1 MRILEPNDKSDDD
14 VVVVAVV
21 IVTAILRQRVTSE
34 CGGAHL
40 CVFFFFSCGGFV
52 LFFGLKWF
60 QLSFSYSQK
69 LQNSNASSSFSAI
82 RAKHEL
88 LLISIEKEGIAA
100 GKDDNEMSGGG
111 GDEGVDLT
119 AATSNWFSD
128 VGGKLYAGA
137 TKLVDDLD
145 KFDDQLG
152 EQMENAAKAV
162 VEKAAEAK
170 SKFDEVGGVSNLI
183 GVSGLNLI
191 SPRDTTNDGSKTS
204 ETSGSGFKDE
214 RVESLKDA
222 LRVARNEIARQEDVM
237 RTMENE
243 LEDARAATA
252 RAASLAVRNA
262 KNAKSNATND
272 EDENKKHDEEE
283 RLRAK
288 KEKEMLETELASL
301 KEKLRNAV
309 KKGKSYESDVERLTR
324 ELATAKTTQENITTA
339 KGKKGKKGNAGV
351 VPPPLTTEGSSE
363 KAMETMKKEK
373 EELQRKFESA
383 SKELEDLVSKNSVA
397 ALDSEGLTQELT
409 IAREEKVKSESQAT
423 KFKKQLND
431 LTKELNTTREA
442 LNSTKKEIVQL
453 KSESKQ
459 LTLSKRDME
468 DRATSAES
476 QLQALKANAMS
487 AIEEKRD
494 FGRSNEEMQSKLKDM
509 ETEVLKYKDL
519 CEESKAMTS
528 DMEAAVARG
537 AAAAASSN
545 AKASAAEKA
554 KVVAENQLAELRAQ
568 LNLMDATGREAAAS
582 IAHRDRARQAQ
593 ERAESRAAEAE
604 QSAEEANQRAE
615 SAIREGE
622 ERKRKF
628 AHVQV
633 QFKDTEEKLTKEI
646 DSFKDEILAMK
657 QSLSQVA
664 SAKSAAEDRAEGAQ
678 NHADE
683 IEKELEKVKKGEQEL
698 ISALAQAQAE
708 CIEARTKASVLE
720 EMAALRKNNFE
731 AATTARVPH
740 SSSPPNLTTVT
751 EPQNSETNR
760 QVDANNDSKAETE
773 AIRARIFT
781 ILGKLKGQVDSNGK
795 PLLSVKEADQSIW
808 GWLGTNTNENET
820 KTSPPPE
827 DEGSSSVDDLL
838 VHLESWANDQGE
850 SWSAELNAQ
859 SRKAATDAMR
869 KLKECEKE
877 LEELRLE
884 SSRFKQQ
891 DAERSSAT
899 VNAAAKRATEA
910 EEKLNALKKKLET
923 LEQRNKE
930 LTWQIS
936 MYADNGNAMNTSD
949 PKFGSSNNTTP
960 AVGILKQLMLQC
972 TAPRREQN
980 SNSISR

>member
-431 LTKELNTTREA
+431 LTKELNTTRVA

-972 TAPRREQN
+972 TAPRREQQQQH
-980 SNSISR
+980 

>member
-1 MRILEPNDKSDDD
+1 MEPNDKSDDD

-191 SPRDTTNDGSKTS
+191 SPRDTNDGSKTS

-731 AATTARVPH
+731 AATTARVPP

-972 TAPRREQN
+972 TAPRREQQQQH
-980 SNSISR
+980 

>member
-52 LFFGLKWF
+52 LFFVLKWF
-60 QLSFSYSQK
+60 QLSFSSSPI

-170 SKFDEVGGVSNLI
+170 SKLDEVGGVSNFI

-191 SPRDTTNDGSKTS
+191 SPRDTLNDGSKTS

-272 EDENKKHDEEE
+272 EDENKKRDEEE

-324 ELATAKTTQENITTA
+324 ELATAKTTQQNITTA

-351 VPPPLTTEGSSE
+351 VPPPLTTEGPSE

-664 SAKSAAEDRAEGAQ
+664 SAKSAAEDHAEGAQ

-731 AATTARVPH
+731 AATTARVPP
-740 SSSPPNLTTVT
+740 SSSPPNLTKVT

-760 QVDANNDSKAETE
+760 QVDANNDSKAEIE

-808 GWLGTNTNENET
+808 GWLGTNTNETET

-869 KLKECEKE
+869 KLKESEKE

-884 SSRFKQQ
+884 TSRFKQQ

-972 TAPRREQN
+972 TAPRREQQQQH
-980 SNSISR
+980 

>member
-1 MRILEPNDKSDDD
+1 M
-14 VVVVAVV
+14 
-21 IVTAILRQRVTSE
+21 
-34 CGGAHL
+34 
-40 CVFFFFSCGGFV
+40 
-52 LFFGLKWF
+52 KWF

-100 GKDDNEMSGGG
+100 GKGDNEMSGGG

-191 SPRDTTNDGSKTS
+191 SPRDTNAGSKTS

-252 RAASLAVRNA
+252 RAASLAVGNA

-324 ELATAKTTQENITTA
+324 ELATAKTTQQNITTA

-869 KLKECEKE
+869 KLKESEKE

-910 EEKLNALKKKLET
+910 EEKLNTLKKKLET

-949 PKFGSSNNTTP
+949 PKFGSPNNTTP

-972 TAPRREQN
+972 TAPRREQQQQH
-980 SNSISR
+980 

>member
-40 CVFFFFSCGGFV
+40 CVFFFFSCGCFV

-972 TAPRREQN
+972 TAPRREQQQQH
-980 SNSISR
+980 

>member
-1 MRILEPNDKSDDD
+1 
-14 VVVVAVV
+14 
-21 IVTAILRQRVTSE
+21 
-34 CGGAHL
+34 
-40 CVFFFFSCGGFV
+40 
-52 LFFGLKWF
+52 
-60 QLSFSYSQK
+60 
-69 LQNSNASSSFSAI
+69 
-82 RAKHEL
+82 
-88 LLISIEKEGIAA
+88 
-100 GKDDNEMSGGG
+100 MSGGG

-170 SKFDEVGGVSNLI
+170 SKLDEVGGVSNFI

-191 SPRDTTNDGSKTS
+191 SPRDTNNGSKTS

-288 KEKEMLETELASL
+288 KENEMLETELASL

-324 ELATAKTTQENITTA
+324 ELATAKTTQQNITTA

-351 VPPPLTTEGSSE
+351 VLPPLTTEGSSE

-397 ALDSEGLTQELT
+397 ELDSEGLTQELT
-409 IAREEKVKSESQAT
+409 IAREEKVKCESQAT

-476 QLQALKANAMS
+476 QLQALKANAMG

-731 AATTARVPH
+731 AATTARVPP

-808 GWLGTNTNENET
+808 GWLGTKTNENET

-869 KLKECEKE
+869 KLKESEKE

-884 SSRFKQQ
+884 SSRFEQQ

-910 EEKLNALKKKLET
+910 EEKLNTLKKKLET

-972 TAPRREQN
+972 TAPRREQQQQH
-980 SNSISR
+980 

>member
-1 MRILEPNDKSDDD
+1 MAPIYVCFSFSR
-14 VVVVAVV
+14 VVV
-21 IVTAILRQRVTSE
+21 
-34 CGGAHL
+34 L
-40 CVFFFFSCGGFV
+40 CCFLVCM
-52 LFFGLKWF
+52 KWF

-170 SKFDEVGGVSNLI
+170 SKLDEVGGVSNFI

-191 SPRDTTNDGSKTS
+191 SPRDTNNGSKTS

-324 ELATAKTTQENITTA
+324 ELATAKTTQQNITTA

-383 SKELEDLVSKNSVA
+383 SKELEDLLSKNSVA

-678 NHADE
+678 NHADD

-731 AATTARVPH
+731 AATTARVPP

-869 KLKECEKE
+869 KLKESEKE

-949 PKFGSSNNTTP
+949 PKFGSPNNTTP

-972 TAPRREQN
+972 TAPRREQQQQH
-980 SNSISR
+980 

>member
-1 MRILEPNDKSDDD
+1 VRILEPNDKSDDD

-60 QLSFSYSQK
+60 QLSFSSSPI

-88 LLISIEKEGIAA
+88 LLISIEKEGIAG

-170 SKFDEVGGVSNLI
+170 SKLDEVGGVSNFI

-191 SPRDTTNDGSKTS
+191 SPRDTLNDGSKTS

-272 EDENKKHDEEE
+272 EDENKKRDEEE

-324 ELATAKTTQENITTA
+324 ELATAKTTQQNITTA

-351 VPPPLTTEGSSE
+351 VPPPLTTEGPSE

-731 AATTARVPH
+731 AATTARVPP
-740 SSSPPNLTTVT
+740 SSSPPNLTKVT

-760 QVDANNDSKAETE
+760 QVDANNDSKAEIE

-808 GWLGTNTNENET
+808 GWLGTNTNETET

-869 KLKECEKE
+869 KLKESEKE

-884 SSRFKQQ
+884 TSRFKQQ

-972 TAPRREQN
+972 TAPRREQQQQH
-980 SNSISR
+980 

>member
-1 MRILEPNDKSDDD
+1 MEPNDKSDDD

-69 LQNSNASSSFSAI
+69 LQNSNASSSISAI

-100 GKDDNEMSGGG
+100 GKDYNEMSGGG

-191 SPRDTTNDGSKTS
+191 SPRDTNDGSKTS

-252 RAASLAVRNA
+252 RAASLAVGNA

-324 ELATAKTTQENITTA
+324 ELATAKTTQQNITTA

-431 LTKELNTTREA
+431 LTKELNTTRVA

-731 AATTARVPH
+731 AATTARVPP

-838 VHLESWANDQGE
+838 AHLESWANDQGE

-869 KLKECEKE
+869 KLKESEKE

-910 EEKLNALKKKLET
+910 EEKLNTLKKKLET

-949 PKFGSSNNTTP
+949 PKFGSPNNTTP

-972 TAPRREQN
+972 TAPRGNNN

>member
-1 MRILEPNDKSDDD
+1 MEPNDKSDDD

-40 CVFFFFSCGGFV
+40 CVFFFFSCGCFV

-324 ELATAKTTQENITTA
+324 ELATAKTTLQNITTA

-351 VPPPLTTEGSSE
+351 VPPPLTTEGSSD

-972 TAPRREQN
+972 TAPRREQQQQH
-980 SNSISR
+980 

>member
-1 MRILEPNDKSDDD
+1 MEPNDKSDDD
-14 VVVVAVV
+14 VVDVAVV

-100 GKDDNEMSGGG
+100 GKDYNEMSGGG

-170 SKFDEVGGVSNLI
+170 SKLDEVGGVSNLI

-324 ELATAKTTQENITTA
+324 ELATAKTTQQNITTA

-431 LTKELNTTREA
+431 STKELNTTREA

-568 LNLMDATGREAAAS
+568 FNLMDATGREAAAS

-664 SAKSAAEDRAEGAQ
+664 SAKSAAENRVEGAQ

-869 KLKECEKE
+869 KLKESEKE

-910 EEKLNALKKKLET
+910 EEKLNTLKKKLET

-949 PKFGSSNNTTP
+949 PKFGSPNNTTP

-972 TAPRREQN
+972 TAPRREQQQQN
-980 SNSISR
+980 

>member
-1 MRILEPNDKSDDD
+1 M
-14 VVVVAVV
+14 
-21 IVTAILRQRVTSE
+21 
-34 CGGAHL
+34 
-40 CVFFFFSCGGFV
+40 
-52 LFFGLKWF
+52 KWF

-191 SPRDTTNDGSKTS
+191 SPRDTNAGSKTS

-252 RAASLAVRNA
+252 RAASLAVQNA

-272 EDENKKHDEEE
+272 EDVNKKHDEEE
-283 RLRAK
+283 RFRAK

-324 ELATAKTTQENITTA
+324 ELATAKTTQQNITTA

-664 SAKSAAEDRAEGAQ
+664 SAKSAAENRVEGAQ

-869 KLKECEKE
+869 KLKESEKE

-891 DAERSSAT
+891 DVERSSAT

-936 MYADNGNAMNTSD
+936 MCADNGNAMNTSD

-972 TAPRREQN
+972 TAPRREQQQQH
-980 SNSISR
+980 

>member
-1 MRILEPNDKSDDD
+1 MAPIYVCFSFSR
-14 VVVVAVV
+14 VVV
-21 IVTAILRQRVTSE
+21 
-34 CGGAHL
+34 L
-40 CVFFFFSCGGFV
+40 CCFLVCM
-52 LFFGLKWF
+52 KWF

-272 EDENKKHDEEE
+272 EDENKKRDEEE
-283 RLRAK
+283 RLQAK

-324 ELATAKTTQENITTA
+324 ELATAKTTQQNITTA

-731 AATTARVPH
+731 AATTARVPP
-740 SSSPPNLTTVT
+740 SSSPNLTTVM

-869 KLKECEKE
+869 KLKESEKE

-910 EEKLNALKKKLET
+910 EEKLNTLKKKLET

-949 PKFGSSNNTTP
+949 PKFGSPNNTTP

-972 TAPRREQN
+972 TAPRREQEQQQH
-980 SNSISR
+980 

>member
-1 MRILEPNDKSDDD
+1 MAPIYVCFSFSR
-14 VVVVAVV
+14 VVV
-21 IVTAILRQRVTSE
+21 
-34 CGGAHL
+34 L
-40 CVFFFFSCGGFV
+40 CCFFV
-52 LFFGLKWF
+52 LKWF
-60 QLSFSYSQK
+60 QLSFSSSPI

-272 EDENKKHDEEE
+272 EDENKKRDEEE

-351 VPPPLTTEGSSE
+351 VPPPLTTESPSE
-363 KAMETMKKEK
+363 KAMEMMKKEK

-731 AATTARVPH
+731 AATTARVPP

-869 KLKECEKE
+869 KLKESEKE

-972 TAPRREQN
+972 TAPRREQQQQH
-980 SNSISR
+980 

>member
-1 MRILEPNDKSDDD
+1 MAPIYVCFSFSR
-14 VVVVAVV
+14 VVV
-21 IVTAILRQRVTSE
+21 
-34 CGGAHL
+34 L
-40 CVFFFFSCGGFV
+40 CCFLVCM
-52 LFFGLKWF
+52 KWF

-170 SKFDEVGGVSNLI
+170 SKLDEVGGVSNLI

-272 EDENKKHDEEE
+272 EDENKKRDEEE
-283 RLRAK
+283 RLQAK

-324 ELATAKTTQENITTA
+324 ELATAKTTQQNITTA

-373 EELQRKFESA
+373 EELQRKIESA

-453 KSESKQ
+453 KCESKQ

-869 KLKECEKE
+869 KLKESEKE

-972 TAPRREQN
+972 TAPRREQQQQN
-980 SNSISR
+980 

>member
-252 RAASLAVRNA
+252 RAASLAVGNA

-324 ELATAKTTQENITTA
+324 ELATAKTTQQNITTA

-731 AATTARVPH
+731 AATTARVPP
-740 SSSPPNLTTVT
+740 SSSSPNLTTVT

-972 TAPRREQN
+972 TAPRREQQQQH
-980 SNSISR
+980 

>member
-237 RTMENE
+237 RTMEHE

-272 EDENKKHDEEE
+272 EDENKKDDEEE

-409 IAREEKVKSESQAT
+409 IAREEKIKSESQAT

-459 LTLSKRDME
+459 LTLSKGDME

-751 EPQNSETNR
+751 EPQNPETNR

-869 KLKECEKE
+869 KLKESEKE

-972 TAPRREQN
+972 TAPRREQQQQH
-980 SNSISR
+980 

>member
-100 GKDDNEMSGGG
+100 GKGDNEMSGGG

-252 RAASLAVRNA
+252 RAASLAVGNA

-324 ELATAKTTQENITTA
+324 ELATAKTTQQNITTA

-442 LNSTKKEIVQL
+442 FNSTKKEIVQL

-664 SAKSAAEDRAEGAQ
+664 SAKSAAENRAEGAQ

-869 KLKECEKE
+869 KLKESEKE

-910 EEKLNALKKKLET
+910 EEKLNTLKKKLET

-972 TAPRREQN
+972 TAPRREQQQQH
-980 SNSISR
+980 

>member
-1 MRILEPNDKSDDD
+1 VRILEPNDKSDDD

-838 VHLESWANDQGE
+838 AHLESWANDQGE

-972 TAPRREQN
+972 TAPRREQQQQH
-980 SNSISR
+980 

>member
-1 MRILEPNDKSDDD
+1 MAPIYVCFSFSR
-14 VVVVAVV
+14 VVV
-21 IVTAILRQRVTSE
+21 
-34 CGGAHL
+34 L
-40 CVFFFFSCGGFV
+40 CCFLVCM
-52 LFFGLKWF
+52 KWF

-191 SPRDTTNDGSKTS
+191 SPRDTNAGSKTS

-324 ELATAKTTQENITTA
+324 ELATAKTTQQNITTA

-731 AATTARVPH
+731 AATTARVPP

-869 KLKECEKE
+869 KLKESEKE

-972 TAPRREQN
+972 TAPRREQEQQQH
-980 SNSISR
+980 

>member
-1 MRILEPNDKSDDD
+1 MAPIYVCFSFSR
-14 VVVVAVV
+14 VVV
-21 IVTAILRQRVTSE
+21 
-34 CGGAHL
+34 L
-40 CVFFFFSCGGFV
+40 CCFLVCM
-52 LFFGLKWF
+52 KWF

-324 ELATAKTTQENITTA
+324 ELATAKTTQQNITTA

-459 LTLSKRDME
+459 LTLSKGDME

-622 ERKRKF
+622 ERKQKF

-751 EPQNSETNR
+751 EPQNPETNR

-972 TAPRREQN
+972 TAPRREQQQQH
-980 SNSISR
+980 

>member
-1 MRILEPNDKSDDD
+1 MEPNDKSDDD
-14 VVVVAVV
+14 VVVVVVV

-324 ELATAKTTQENITTA
+324 ELATAKTTQQNITTA

-972 TAPRREQN
+972 TAPRREQQQQH
-980 SNSISR
+980 

>member
-100 GKDDNEMSGGG
+100 GKGDNEMSGGG

-252 RAASLAVRNA
+252 RAASLAVGNA

-324 ELATAKTTQENITTA
+324 ELATAKTTQQNITTA

-442 LNSTKKEIVQL
+442 FNSTKKEIVQL

-664 SAKSAAEDRAEGAQ
+664 SAKSAAENRAEGAQ

-731 AATTARVPH
+731 AATTARVPP
-740 SSSPPNLTTVT
+740 SSSSPNLTTVT

-869 KLKECEKE
+869 KLKESEKE

-910 EEKLNALKKKLET
+910 EEKLNTLKKKLET

-972 TAPRREQN
+972 TAPRREQQQQH
-980 SNSISR
+980 

>member
-324 ELATAKTTQENITTA
+324 ELATAKTTQQNITTA

-453 KSESKQ
+453 KCESKQ

-731 AATTARVPH
+731 AATTARVPP

-869 KLKECEKE
+869 KLKESEKE

-972 TAPRREQN
+972 TAPRREQQQQH
-980 SNSISR
+980 

>member
-324 ELATAKTTQENITTA
+324 ELATAKTTQQNITTA

-869 KLKECEKE
+869 KLKESEKE

-910 EEKLNALKKKLET
+910 EEKLNTLKKKLET

-972 TAPRREQN
+972 TAPRREQQQQH
-980 SNSISR
+980 

>member
-40 CVFFFFSCGGFV
+40 CVFFFFSCGGFM
-52 LFFGLKWF
+52 LFFGLKWFQF

-88 LLISIEKEGIAA
+88 LLISIEKEGIAG

-119 AATSNWFSD
+119 AATSNWFTD

-191 SPRDTTNDGSKTS
+191 SPRDTNDGKTS

-324 ELATAKTTQENITTA
+324 ELATAKTTQQNITTA

-646 DSFKDEILAMK
+646 DSFKHEINALK

-731 AATTARVPH
+731 AATTARVPP

-869 KLKECEKE
+869 KLKESEKE

-972 TAPRREQN
+972 TAPRREQQQQQH
-980 SNSISR
+980 

>member
-60 QLSFSYSQK
+60 LCLFNFLSPIL

-170 SKFDEVGGVSNLI
+170 SKLDEVGGVSNFI

-191 SPRDTTNDGSKTS
+191 SPRDTNNGSKTS

-272 EDENKKHDEEE
+272 EDENKKRDEEE

-324 ELATAKTTQENITTA
+324 ELATAKTTQQNITTA

-351 VPPPLTTEGSSE
+351 VLPPLTTEGSSE

-397 ALDSEGLTQELT
+397 ELDSEGLTQELT
-409 IAREEKVKSESQAT
+409 IAREEKVKCESQAT

-731 AATTARVPH
+731 AATTARVPP

-808 GWLGTNTNENET
+808 GWLGTKTNENET

-869 KLKECEKE
+869 KLKESEKE

-884 SSRFKQQ
+884 SSRFEQQ

-910 EEKLNALKKKLET
+910 EEKLNTLKKKLET

-972 TAPRREQN
+972 TAPRREQQQQH
-980 SNSISR
+980 

>member
-14 VVVVAVV
+14 VVVVAVA

-252 RAASLAVRNA
+252 RAASLAVGNA

-324 ELATAKTTQENITTA
+324 ELATAKTTQQNITTA

-442 LNSTKKEIVQL
+442 FNSTKKEIVQL

-808 GWLGTNTNENET
+808 GWLGTNTNESET

-838 VHLESWANDQGE
+838 AHLESWANDQGE

-869 KLKECEKE
+869 KLKESEKE

-910 EEKLNALKKKLET
+910 EEKLNTLKKKLET

-972 TAPRREQN
+972 TAPRREQQQQH
-980 SNSISR
+980 

>member
-731 AATTARVPH
+731 AATTARVPP

-869 KLKECEKE
+869 KLKESEKE

-972 TAPRREQN
+972 TAPRREQQQQH
-980 SNSISR
+980 

>member
-52 LFFGLKWF
+52 LFFVLKWF
-60 QLSFSYSQK
+60 QLSFSSSPI

-170 SKFDEVGGVSNLI
+170 SKLDEVGGVSNFI

-191 SPRDTTNDGSKTS
+191 SPRDTLNDGSKTS

-272 EDENKKHDEEE
+272 EDENKKRDEEE

-324 ELATAKTTQENITTA
+324 ELATAKTTQQNITTA

-351 VPPPLTTEGSSE
+351 VPPPLTTEGPSE

-664 SAKSAAEDRAEGAQ
+664 SAKSAAEDHAEGAQ

-731 AATTARVPH
+731 AATTARVPP
-740 SSSPPNLTTVT
+740 SSSPPNLTKVT

-760 QVDANNDSKAETE
+760 QVDANNDSKAEIE

-808 GWLGTNTNENET
+808 GWLGTNTNETET

-869 KLKECEKE
+869 KLKESEKE

-884 SSRFKQQ
+884 TSRFKQQ

-910 EEKLNALKKKLET
+910 EEKLNALKKKLEA

-972 TAPRREQN
+972 TAPRREQQQQH
-980 SNSISR
+980 

>member
-1 MRILEPNDKSDDD
+1 MAPIYVCFSFSR
-14 VVVVAVV
+14 VVV
-21 IVTAILRQRVTSE
+21 
-34 CGGAHL
+34 L
-40 CVFFFFSCGGFV
+40 CCFLVCM
-52 LFFGLKWF
+52 KWF

-324 ELATAKTTQENITTA
+324 ELATAKTTQQNITTA

-731 AATTARVPH
+731 AATTARVPP

-869 KLKECEKE
+869 KLKESEKE

-910 EEKLNALKKKLET
+910 EEKLNTLKKKLET

-972 TAPRREQN
+972 TAPRREQQQQH
-980 SNSISR
+980 

>member
-1 MRILEPNDKSDDD
+1 MEPNDKSDDD

-60 QLSFSYSQK
+60 LCLFNFLSPIL

-170 SKFDEVGGVSNLI
+170 SKLDEVGGVSNFI

-191 SPRDTTNDGSKTS
+191 SPRDTNNGSKTS

-324 ELATAKTTQENITTA
+324 ELATAKTTQQNITTA

-351 VPPPLTTEGSSE
+351 VLPPLTTEGSSE

-397 ALDSEGLTQELT
+397 ELDSEGLTQELT
-409 IAREEKVKSESQAT
+409 IAREEKVKCESQAT

-731 AATTARVPH
+731 AATTARVPP

-808 GWLGTNTNENET
+808 GWLGTKTNENET

-869 KLKECEKE
+869 KLKESEKE

-884 SSRFKQQ
+884 SSRFEQQ

-910 EEKLNALKKKLET
+910 EEKLNTLKKKLET

-972 TAPRREQN
+972 TAPRREQQQQH
-980 SNSISR
+980 

>member
-14 VVVVAVV
+14 VVVVVVV

-60 QLSFSYSQK
+60 HLSFSYAYSQK

-646 DSFKDEILAMK
+646 ESFKDEIIAMK

-731 AATTARVPH
+731 AATTARVPP

-869 KLKECEKE
+869 KLKESEKE

-972 TAPRREQN
+972 TAPRREQQQQH
-980 SNSISR
+980 

>member
-40 CVFFFFSCGGFV
+40 CVFIFFSCGGFV

-100 GKDDNEMSGGG
+100 GKDYNEMRGGG

-252 RAASLAVRNA
+252 RAASLAVGNA

-324 ELATAKTTQENITTA
+324 ELATAKTTQQNITTA

-731 AATTARVPH
+731 AATTARVPP
-740 SSSPPNLTTVT
+740 SSSSPNLTTVT

-869 KLKECEKE
+869 KLKESEKE

-910 EEKLNALKKKLET
+910 EEKLNTLKKKLET

-972 TAPRREQN
+972 TAPRREQQQQH
-980 SNSISR
+980 

>member
-1 MRILEPNDKSDDD
+1 MAPIYVCFSFSR
-14 VVVVAVV
+14 VVV
-21 IVTAILRQRVTSE
+21 
-34 CGGAHL
+34 L
-40 CVFFFFSCGGFV
+40 CCFLVCM
-52 LFFGLKWF
+52 KWF

-324 ELATAKTTQENITTA
+324 ELATAKTTQQNITTV

-351 VPPPLTTEGSSE
+351 VPPPLTIEGSSE

-373 EELQRKFESA
+373 EELQRKIESA

-869 KLKECEKE
+869 KLKESEKE

-972 TAPRREQN
+972 TAPRREQQQQH
-980 SNSISR
+980 

>member
-100 GKDDNEMSGGG
+100 GKGDNEMSGGG

-252 RAASLAVRNA
+252 RAASLAVGNA

-324 ELATAKTTQENITTA
+324 ELATAKTTQQNITTA

-869 KLKECEKE
+869 KLKESEKE

-972 TAPRREQN
+972 TAPRREQQQQH
-980 SNSISR
+980 

>member
-1 MRILEPNDKSDDD
+1 MEPNDKSDDD
-14 VVVVAVV
+14 VVVVVVV

-40 CVFFFFSCGGFV
+40 CVFIFFSCGGFV

-170 SKFDEVGGVSNLI
+170 SKLDEVGGVSNLI

-191 SPRDTTNDGSKTS
+191 SPRDTNDGSKTS

-252 RAASLAVRNA
+252 RAASLAVQNA

-272 EDENKKHDEEE
+272 EDVNKKHDEEE
-283 RLRAK
+283 RFRAK

-324 ELATAKTTQENITTA
+324 ELATAKTTQQNITTA

-383 SKELEDLVSKNSVA
+383 SKELEDLASKNSVA

-431 LTKELNTTREA
+431 LTKELNTTRVA

-731 AATTARVPH
+731 ATTTARVPP

-751 EPQNSETNR
+751 KPQNSETNR

-808 GWLGTNTNENET
+808 GWLGTNTNESET

-838 VHLESWANDQGE
+838 AHLESWANDQGE

-891 DAERSSAT
+891 GAERSSAT

-972 TAPRREQN
+972 TAPRREQQQQH
-980 SNSISR
+980 

>member
-1 MRILEPNDKSDDD
+1 
-14 VVVVAVV
+14 
-21 IVTAILRQRVTSE
+21 
-34 CGGAHL
+34 
-40 CVFFFFSCGGFV
+40 V

-60 QLSFSYSQK
+60 QLSFSYAYSQK
-69 LQNSNASSSFSAI
+69 LQNSNASSSISAI

-100 GKDDNEMSGGG
+100 GKGDNEMSGGG

-191 SPRDTTNDGSKTS
+191 SPRDTNAGSKTS

-252 RAASLAVRNA
+252 RAASLAVGNA

-324 ELATAKTTQENITTA
+324 ELATAKTTQQNITTA

-442 LNSTKKEIVQL
+442 FNSTKKEIVQL

-731 AATTARVPH
+731 AATTARVPP
-740 SSSPPNLTTVT
+740 SSSSPNLTTVT

-869 KLKECEKE
+869 KLKESEKE

-910 EEKLNALKKKLET
+910 EEKLNTLKKKLET

-949 PKFGSSNNTTP
+949 PKFGSPNNTTP

-972 TAPRREQN
+972 TAPRREQQQQH
-980 SNSISR
+980 

>member
-1 MRILEPNDKSDDD
+1 
-14 VVVVAVV
+14 
-21 IVTAILRQRVTSE
+21 
-34 CGGAHL
+34 
-40 CVFFFFSCGGFV
+40 
-52 LFFGLKWF
+52 
-60 QLSFSYSQK
+60 
-69 LQNSNASSSFSAI
+69 
-82 RAKHEL
+82 
-88 LLISIEKEGIAA
+88 
-100 GKDDNEMSGGG
+100 MSGDG
-111 GDEGVDLT
+111 EDLT
-119 AATSNWFSD
+119 TATSNWFSD
-128 VGGKLYAGA
+128 MGGKLYGA
-137 TKLVDDLD
+137 ASKFADDLD
-145 KFDDQLG
+145 KLDDQLG

-162 VEKAAEAK
+162 AEKAAEAK
-170 SKFDEVGGVSNLI
+170 SKIEEAGGVSNLI
-183 GVSGLNLI
+183 GVSGLI
-191 SPRDTTNDGSKTS
+191 SPRDSTNESTKTGDTTG
-204 ETSGSGFKDE
+204 GSGFKDE

-252 RAASLAVRNA
+252 RAASSAA
-262 KNAKSNATND
+262 KNSNKER
-272 EDENKKHDEEE
+272 EDEE
-283 RLRAK
+283 RLQAN
-288 KEKEMLETELASL
+288 KEKEMLEAELNSL

-324 ELATAKTTQENITTA
+324 ELAAAKTATQQSATTTTTTTT

-351 VPPPLTTEGSSE
+351 IPPPATQGPSE
-363 KAMETMKKEK
+363 KEMETMKKEN
-373 EELQRKFESA
+373 EELHRKLQSA
-383 SKELEDLVSKNSVA
+383 TKELEDLKNKNSA
-397 ALDSEGLTQELT
+397 AVLDAEGLTQELT
-409 IAREEKVKSESQAT
+409 SAREDKVKSESQAT
-423 KFKKQLND
+423 KLKKQMD
-431 LTKELNTTREA
+431 DITKELNTTREA
-442 LNSTKKEIVQL
+442 LNLVKKESTQL

-459 LTLSKRDME
+459 LMLSKRDME

-476 QLQALKANAMS
+476 QLEALKANAMS

-509 ETEVLKYKDL
+509 EAEVSKYKDL
-519 CEESKAMTS
+519 CEEAKAMAS

-537 AAAAASSN
+537 AAAAAASN
-545 AKASAAEKA
+545 AKASAADKA
-554 KVVAENQLAELRAQ
+554 KLLAESQLEELRAQ

-604 QSAEEANQRAE
+604 QNAEEANQRAE
-615 SAIREGE
+615 NAIREGE

-633 QFKDTEEKLTKEI
+633 QFKETEEKLTREI
-646 DSFKDEILAMK
+646 DDLKEEMRALK
-657 QSLSQVA
+657 QSLSTA
-664 SAKSAAEDRAEGAQ
+664 SSAKTAAENRAEEVQ
-678 NHADE
+678 NRADE
-683 IEKELEKVKKGEQEL
+683 VEKELESVKKGEQEL

-708 CIEARTKASVLE
+708 CIEMRTKASVLE
-720 EMAALRKNNFE
+720 EMATLRKNNFE
-731 AATTARVPH
+731 AATTVHVP
-740 SSSPPNLTTVT
+740 PPQSDSTTAT
-751 EPQNSETNR
+751 DMQNQESNQQDEE
-760 QVDANNDSKAETE
+760 SKVEE
-773 AIRARIFT
+773 IRTRIFA
-781 ILGKLKGQVDSNGK
+781 ILGKLKGQVDKDGK

-808 GWLGTNTNENET
+808 GWLGTNTNENEEE
-820 KTSPPPE
+820 KSSPPPE
-827 DEGSSSVDDLL
+827 HEGTNVNDLL
-838 VHLESWANDQGE
+838 LHLENWASDQGE

-936 MYADNGNAMNTSD
+936 MYADTGMIAQES
-949 PKFGSSNNTTP
+949 GSSNNAAP
-960 AVGILKQLMLQC
+960 VVGVFKQLMLQC
-972 TAPRREQN
+972 TAPRRQQQQQQQQQQ
-980 SNSISR
+980 